1 MLFADLPE
9 ELLLYIFATYFDRDS
24 HTLLLIATLNK
35 RFHRI
40 ITPILYSHVT
50 LGLDDADESRK
61 VLVVPP
67 LTCRPDS

>member
-9 ELLLYIFATYFDRDS
+9 ELLLYIFTTYFERDS
-24 HTLLLIATLNK
+24 HTFLFIATLNK

-61 VLVVPP
+61 VLVALP
-67 LTCRPDS
+67 LTLSSR